1 MSQVSLLFKERIL
14 SIHPL
19 HQSGDFTVG
28 HAPDCQIHID
38 SLAVS
43 SHHAKIHYQD
53 RTYIIEPLNS
63 DSEVKI
69 NHTKIESSSHLSDGD
84 IISLGKHTLVFSF
97 DERNEAHEVQEPPIF
112 QDASPQGGQTAWL
125 QYLNGLK
132 MGQSIQIKK
141 NVTRIN
147 DTMAEHIA
155 LISIRSDGF
164 YISYLKGK
172 HSPKVNNIH
181 IGEKSTKLKTNTRIL
196 VGSQEMLFFID

>member
-1 MSQVSLLFKERIL
+1 MSHAHVSLLFKERIL
-14 SIHPL
+14 SIHLL

-38 SLAVS
+38 SLAIS
-43 SHHAKIHYQD
+43 SHHAKIYYQD

-63 DSEVKI
+63 DSVVKI
-69 NHTKIESSSHLSDGD
+69 NHKKIESSSHLSDGD

-97 DERNEAHEVQEPPIF
+97 DERNEVQEPTIV
-112 QDASPQGGQTAWL
+112 QDASSQGEKTAWL

-132 MGQSIQIKK
+132 MGQSIPIKK

-172 HSPKVNNIH
+172 CSPKVNDVH

-196 VGSQEMLFFID
+196 VGSQEMLFFMD